1 MSQIPILLPNIFD
14 HPFTYKSSII
24 NLKLGEYVEVPF
36 GKSTKIGI
44 VWDEFEKN
52 KNKQYLIKNVIRKL
66 EIPPLNLETINFLKW
81 FSEYNMV
88 PIGMSLKLHL
98 LSNEAIEIQN
108 NEELKKYNTYK
119 KTNKIKLSKEQLT
132 SVNDI
137 TKNDN
142 KFRVHVIQG
151 TTGSGK
157 TIVYFNS
164 LKKKINEGFQ
174 GLILLPEIGLT
185 GEFQKKFQEFFGF
198 NAAIWHSSITK
209 KNKKVIWN
217 GVATGK
223 IKVLIGAR
231 SSLFLPFFNLGLI
244 IVDEEHDQSYKQDEG
259 LIYNARDM
267 AISRASFANI
277 PINLVTA
284 VPSIETFDNIKKGKY
299 LHSRLIKRY
308 LDANLPNHEI
318 INLNKSNLKNNSWI
332 SDKTIEKVKK
342 HLDKNDQVLFFVNRR
357 GFAPYVLCKKCLRVH
372 SCPNCS
378 INLVYHKVKENL
390 LCHYCGFKTKLIRK
404 CHDSK
409 NCEYVFSGPGVER
422 IYDEVKK
429 IFADKK
435 IAIFSSDTMNKKS
448 SSEILEEIK
457 NNKIKIL
464 IGTQLISKGFHFPN
478 LNCIVVVDIDLTL
491 QGHDLRA
498 AEKNLQLY
506 HQLSGRAGRTGKPA
520 TVYFQTYNIK
530 SNVVSQITNANP
542 DIFLEKELILRKK
555 NNLPPFE
562 RFISIILTGKSEKKI
577 ESFSYKLKDELD
589 KNLNAK
595 ILGPVVA
602 PIFKINKNFRFRIL
616 IRSKKTQKIQKHLSK
631 ILSNFKNHK
640 EIKLAVDV
648 DPISFN

>member
-1 MSQIPILLPNIFD
+1 MKIPILLPNIFN
-14 HPFTYKSSII
+14 HPFTYKTTES
-24 NLKLGEYVEVPF
+24 NLNLGDYVEVPF
-36 GKSTKIGI
+36 GKNKKIGI

-52 KNKQYLIKNVIRKL
+52 TKKKYLIKNIIRKL
-66 EIPPLNLETINFLKW
+66 EIPSINLETIKFLKW
-81 FSEYNMV
+81 FSEYNLV

-108 NEELKKYNTYK
+108 NKEIQKYNTFK
-119 KTNKIKLSKEQLT
+119 KPNEIKLSDEQMKA
-132 SVNDI
+132 VNEI

-142 KFRVHVIQG
+142 EFRVHVIQG

-185 GEFQKKFQEFFGF
+185 GEFQKKFKEFFGF
-198 NAAIWHSSITK
+198 EAAIWHSSITK
-209 KNKKVIWN
+209 KNKKIIWN
-217 GVATGK
+217 GIATGK

-231 SSLFLPFFNLGLI
+231 SSLFLPFLNLGII

-259 LIYNARDM
+259 VIYNARDM
-267 AISRASFANI
+267 AISRSSFANI

-284 VPSIETFDNIKKGKY
+284 VPSLETFNNIKKGKY
-299 LHSRLIKRY
+299 LLSRLYKRY

-318 INLNKSNLKNNSWI
+318 INLNKSNLKNNPWL
-332 SDKTIEKVKK
+332 SDKTIEKVKD
-342 HLDKNDQVLFFVNRR
+342 HLNKNDQILFFVNRR
-357 GFAPYVLCKKCLRVH
+357 GYAPYVLCKKCLRSH
-372 SCPNCS
+372 TCPNCS
-378 INLVYHKVKENL
+378 INLVYHKKKENL
-390 LCHYCGFKTKLIRK
+390 ICHYCGYKSKLYRK
-404 CHDSK
+404 CNDNN

-422 IYDEVKK
+422 IYDEIKK
-429 IFADKK
+429 IFPNKK
-435 IAIFSSDTMNKKS
+435 ITIFSSDTMNKKS
-448 SSEILEEIK
+448 SSEILE
-457 NNKIKIL
+457 KIKCNEIQIL
-464 IGTQLISKGFHFPN
+464 VGTQLISKGFHFPN
-478 LNCIVVVDIDLTL
+478 LNCIIVIDIDLTL

-520 TVYFQTYNIK
+520 TVYFQTLNTK
-530 SNVVSQITNANP
+530 SNVVSEITNKNP

-562 RFISIILTGKSEKKI
+562 KFISIIISGKSEKKV
-577 ESFSYKLKDELD
+577 EKFAYELKNKLK
-589 KNLNAK
+589 KNLNSK
-595 ILGPVVA
+595 ILGPVIA
-602 PIFKINKNFRFRIL
+602 PINKIKNNYRYRIL
-616 IRSKKTQKIQKHLSK
+616 IRSKKTQNVQKRLSD
-631 ILSNFKNHK
+631 ILINLKNHK

>member
-1 MSQIPILLPNIFD
+1 MRIPILLPNIFN
-14 HPFTYKSSII
+14 HPFTYKSSNL
-24 NLKLGEYVEVPF
+24 NLKLGDYVEVPF
-36 GKSTKIGI
+36 GKSKKIGI
-44 VWDEFEKN
+44 IWDEFEKN

-66 EIPPLNLETINFLKW
+66 EIPSLNLETINFLKW

-108 NEELKKYNTYK
+108 NEELQKYNTYK
-119 KTNKIKLSKEQLT
+119 KANKIKLSKEQLT
-132 SVNDI
+132 SVKAI

-164 LKKKINEGFQ
+164 LKKKIKEGFQ

-185 GEFQKKFQEFFGF
+185 GEFQKKFKEFFGF
-198 NAAIWHSSITK
+198 DAAIWHSSVTK
-209 KNKKVIWN
+209 KNKKIIWN
-217 GVATGK
+217 GIATGK

-231 SSLFLPFFNLGLI
+231 SSLFLPFFNLGII

-259 LIYNARDM
+259 IIYNARDM
-267 AISRASFANI
+267 AISRAFFENI

-284 VPSIETFDNIKKGKY
+284 VPSIETFYNIKKEKY
-299 LHSRLIKRY
+299 LHSRLYKRY

-332 SDKTIEKVKK
+332 ADTTIEKVKD
-342 HLDKNDQVLFFVNRR
+342 HLNKNDQVLFFVNRR
-357 GFAPYVLCKKCLRVH
+357 GFAPYVLCKKCLKVH
-372 SCPNCS
+372 TCSNCS
-378 INLVYHKVKENL
+378 INLVYHKKKENL
-390 LCHYCGFKTKLIRK
+390 ICHYCGYTTKLNRK
-404 CHDSK
+404 CNDNK
-409 NCEYVFSGPGVER
+409 NCEYAFSGPGVER

-429 IFADKK
+429 IFPDKK
-435 IAIFSSDTMNKKS
+435 VTIFSSDTMNKKS
-448 SSEILEEIK
+448 SSEILEKIK
-457 NNKIKIL
+457 NNKISIL

-491 QGHDLRA
+491 HGHDLRA

-506 HQLSGRAGRTGKPA
+506 HQLSGRAGRAGKPA
-520 TVYFQTYNIK
+520 TVYFQTYNVESRVI
-530 SNVVSQITNANP
+530 SQITNSNP
-542 DIFLEKELILRKK
+542 DIFLEKELALRKK

-562 RFISIILTGKSEKKI
+562 RFISIILSGKNEKKI
-577 ESFSYKLKDELD
+577 ESFAYRLKEKLN

-595 ILGPVVA
+595 ILGPVIA
-602 PIFKINKNFRFRIL
+602 PIFKINNNFRYRIL
-616 IRSKKTQKIQKHLSK
+616 IRSKKTQKIQKTLSN
-631 ILSNFKNHK
+631 ILNNFKNQK

>member
-1 MSQIPILLPNIFD
+1 MKIPILLPNIFN
-14 HPFTYKSSII
+14 HPFTYKSS
-24 NLKLGEYVEVPF
+24 NLNLELGDYVEVPF
-36 GKSTKIGI
+36 GKNKKIGI

-66 EIPPLNLETINFLKW
+66 EIPSLNLETINFLKW

-108 NEELKKYNTYK
+108 NEELQKYNTYK
-119 KTNKIKLSKEQLT
+119 KANEITLSKEQLT
-132 SVNDI
+132 SVKAI

-164 LKKKINEGFQ
+164 LKKKIKEGLQ

-185 GEFQKKFQEFFGF
+185 GEFQKKFKEFFGF
-198 NAAIWHSSITK
+198 DAAIWHSSVTK
-209 KNKKVIWN
+209 KNKKIIWN
-217 GVATGK
+217 GIATGK

-231 SSLFLPFFNLGLI
+231 SSLFLPFSNLGI
-244 IVDEEHDQSYKQDEG
+244 IVVDEEHDQSYKQDEG
-259 LIYNARDM
+259 IIYNARDM
-267 AISRASFANI
+267 AISRAFFANI

-299 LHSRLIKRY
+299 LHSRLYKRY

-332 SDKTIEKVKK
+332 SDKTIQKVKD
-342 HLDKNDQVLFFVNRR
+342 HLNINDQVLFFVNRR
-357 GFAPYVLCKKCLRVH
+357 GFAPYVLCKKCLKVH
-372 SCPNCS
+372 TCPNCS
-378 INLVYHKVKENL
+378 INLVYHKKKENL
-390 LCHYCGFKTKLIRK
+390 ICHYCGYTTKLNRK
-404 CHDSK
+404 CNDNK
-409 NCEYVFSGPGVER
+409 NCEYAFSGPGVER

-429 IFADKK
+429 IFPGKE
-435 IAIFSSDTMNKKS
+435 ITIFSSDTMNKKS
-448 SSEILEEIK
+448 SSEILEKIK
-457 NNKIKIL
+457 NNKIQIL

-491 QGHDLRA
+491 HGHDLRA

-506 HQLSGRAGRTGKPA
+506 HQLSGRAGRAGKPA

-530 SNVVSQITNANP
+530 SNAISQITNVNP
-542 DIFLEKELILRKK
+542 DIFLEKELLLRKR

-562 RFISIILTGKSEKKI
+562 RFISIILSGKNEKKI
-577 ESFSYKLKDELD
+577 ELFAHKLKEKLD
-589 KNLNAK
+589 NSLNAK

-602 PIFKINKNFRFRIL
+602 PIFKINKNFRYRIL
-616 IRSKKTQKIQKHLSK
+616 VRSKKTQKIQKTLSNVLK
-631 ILSNFKNHK
+631 NFKNQK

>member
-1 MSQIPILLPNIFD
+1 MKIPILLPNIFN
-14 HPFTYKSSII
+14 HPFTYKSS
-24 NLKLGEYVEVPF
+24 NLNLELGDYVEVPF
-36 GKSTKIGI
+36 GKNKKIGI

-66 EIPPLNLETINFLKW
+66 EIPSLNLETINFLKW

-88 PIGMSLKLHL
+88 PMGMSLKLHL

-108 NEELKKYNTYK
+108 NEELQKYNTYK
-119 KTNKIKLSKEQLT
+119 KANKIKLSKEQLT
-132 SVNDI
+132 SVKAI

-164 LKKKINEGFQ
+164 LKKKIKEGFQ

-185 GEFQKKFQEFFGF
+185 GEFQKKFKEFFGF
-198 NAAIWHSSITK
+198 DAAIWHSSVTK
-209 KNKKVIWN
+209 KNKKIIWN
-217 GVATGK
+217 GIATGK

-231 SSLFLPFFNLGLI
+231 SSLFLPFSNLGI
-244 IVDEEHDQSYKQDEG
+244 IVVDEEHDQSYKQDEG
-259 LIYNARDM
+259 IIYNARDM
-267 AISRASFANI
+267 AISRAFFANI

-299 LHSRLIKRY
+299 LHSRLYKRY

-332 SDKTIEKVKK
+332 SDKTIQKVKD
-342 HLDKNDQVLFFVNRR
+342 HLNINDQVLFFVNRR
-357 GFAPYVLCKKCLRVH
+357 GFAPYVLCKKCLKVH
-372 SCPNCS
+372 TCPNCS
-378 INLVYHKVKENL
+378 INLVYHKKKENL
-390 LCHYCGFKTKLIRK
+390 ICHYCGYTTKLNRK
-404 CHDSK
+404 CNDNK
-409 NCEYVFSGPGVER
+409 NCEYAFSGPGVER

-429 IFADKK
+429 IFPDKEV
-435 IAIFSSDTMNKKS
+435 AIFSSDTMNKKS
-448 SSEILEEIK
+448 SSEILEKIK
-457 NNKIKIL
+457 NNKIQIL

-491 QGHDLRA
+491 HGHDLRA
-498 AEKNLQLY
+498 AERNLQLY
-506 HQLSGRAGRTGKPA
+506 HQLSGRAGRAGKPA

-530 SNVVSQITNANP
+530 SNAISQITNVNP
-542 DIFLEKELILRKK
+542 DIFLEKELLLRKR

-562 RFISIILTGKSEKKI
+562 RFISIILSGKNEKKI
-577 ESFSYKLKDELD
+577 ELFAHKLKEKLD
-589 KNLNAK
+589 NSLNAK

-602 PIFKINKNFRFRIL
+602 PIFKINKNFRYRIL
-616 IRSKKTQKIQKHLSK
+616 VRSKKTQKIQKNLSNV
-631 ILSNFKNHK
+631 LNNFKNQK

>member
-1 MSQIPILLPNIFD
+1 MKIPILLPNIFN
-14 HPFTYKSSII
+14 HPFTYNSSKL
-24 NLKLGEYVEVPF
+24 NLKLGDYVEVPF
-36 GKSTKIGI
+36 GKSKKIGI
-44 VWDEFEKN
+44 VWDEFEKK
-52 KNKQYLIKNVIRKL
+52 KNKKYLIKNIIRRL
-66 EIPPLNLETINFLKW
+66 EIPPINLETINFLKW

-88 PIGMSLKLHL
+88 PLGMSLKLLL
-98 LSNEAIEIQN
+98 LSSEAVEVQN
-108 NEELKKYNTYK
+108 YKELKKYTTYK
-119 KTNKIKLSKEQLT
+119 KTNEIKLSDEQLI
-132 SVNDI
+132 SVKDI

-185 GEFQKKFQEFFGF
+185 EEFQKKFLEFFGF
-198 NAAIWHSSITK
+198 EAAIWHSSVTK
-209 KNKKVIWN
+209 KNKKIIWN

-231 SSLFLPFFNLGLI
+231 SSLFLPFYNLGII

-259 LIYNARDM
+259 IIYNARDM

-284 VPSIETFDNIKKGKY
+284 VPSVETFDNIKKGKF
-299 LHSRLIKRY
+299 LHSRLYKRY

-318 INLNKSNLKNNSWI
+318 INLNKSNLKKNSWI
-332 SDKTIEKVKK
+332 SDKTIEKVKD
-342 HLDKNDQVLFFVNRR
+342 HLNKNDQVLFFVNRR
-357 GFAPYVLCKKCLRVH
+357 GFAPYVLCKKCLKSH
-372 SCPNCS
+372 TCPNCS
-378 INLVYHKVKENL
+378 INLVYHKKKDNL
-390 LCHYCGFKTKLIRK
+390 VCHYCGYTTKLNRK
-404 CHDSK
+404 CNDNK

-429 IFADKK
+429 IFSDKE

-448 SSEILEEIK
+448 SSETLEKIK
-457 NNKIKIL
+457 NNKISIL
-464 IGTQLISKGFHFPN
+464 VGTQLISKGFHFPN

-491 QGHDLRA
+491 HGHDLRS

-520 TVYFQTYNIK
+520 TVYFQTYNIQSDK
-530 SNVVSQITNANP
+530 ISEITNANP
-542 DIFLEKELILRKK
+542 DIFLEKELVLRKK

-562 RFISIILTGKSEKKI
+562 RFISIILSGKNQKKI
-577 ESFSYKLKDELD
+577 ELFAYKLKEKLND
-589 KNLNAK
+589 NLNAK
-595 ILGPVVA
+595 ILGPVIA
-602 PIFKINKNFRFRIL
+602 PIFKINKNFRYRML
-616 IRSKKTQKIQKHLSK
+616 IRSTKTQKMQKS
-631 ILSNFKNHK
+631 LSNVLNDFKNQK

>member
-1 MSQIPILLPNIFD
+1 MKIPILLPNIFD
-14 HPFTYKSSII
+14 HPFTYKSSGK
-24 NLKLGEYVEVPF
+24 NLKFGDYVEVPF
-36 GKSTKIGI
+36 GKSKKIGI

-52 KNKQYLIKNVIRKL
+52 KNKKYLIKNIIRKL
-66 EIPPLNLETINFLKW
+66 EIPSLNLETINFLKW
-81 FSEYNMV
+81 FSDYNMV

-98 LSNEAIEIQN
+98 LSDEAIEIQN
-108 NEELKKYNTYK
+108 NEELQKYNIRK
-119 KTNKIKLSKEQLT
+119 KVNKLRLSKEQLT
-132 SVNDI
+132 SVKEI

-185 GEFQKKFQEFFGF
+185 GEFQKKFKEFFGF
-198 NAAIWHSSITK
+198 DAAIWHSSVTK
-209 KNKKVIWN
+209 KNKKIIWN

-231 SSLFLPFFNLGLI
+231 SSLFLPFLNLGVI

-259 LIYNARDM
+259 VIYNARDM
-267 AISRASFANI
+267 AISRASFINI

-284 VPSIETFDNIKKGKY
+284 VPSIETFENIKKGKY
-299 LHSRLIKRY
+299 SHSRLYKRY

-318 INLNKSNLKNNSWI
+318 INLNKNNSKKNSWI
-332 SDKTIEKVKK
+332 SDKTIEKVRD
-342 HLDKNDQVLFFVNRR
+342 HLNKNDQVLFFVNRR
-357 GFAPYVLCKKCLRVH
+357 GFAPYVLCKKCLKVH
-372 SCPNCS
+372 ACPNCS
-378 INLVYHKVKENL
+378 INLVYHKKKENL
-390 LCHYCGFKTKLIRK
+390 ICHYCGFSTKLNRK
-404 CHDSK
+404 CNDNK

-429 IFADKK
+429 IFSDKE
-435 IAIFSSDTMNKKS
+435 ITIFSSDTMNKKS
-448 SSEILEEIK
+448 SSETLEKIK
-457 NNKIKIL
+457 NNKISIL

-478 LNCIVVVDIDLTL
+478 LNCIVVVDIDVTL
-491 QGHDLRA
+491 NGYDLRA

-520 TVYFQTYNIK
+520 TVYFQTYNTK
-530 SNVVSQITNANP
+530 SDIISQITNVNP
-542 DIFLEKELILRKK
+542 DIFLEKELVLRKR

-562 RFISIILTGKSEKKI
+562 RFISIILSGKNQKTI
-577 ESFSYKLKDELD
+577 EAFAFKLKEKLD
-589 KNLNAK
+589 SNLNAK
-595 ILGPVVA
+595 ILGPVIA
-602 PIFKINKNFRFRIL
+602 PIFKINKNFRYRIL
-616 IRSKKTQKIQKHLSK
+616 VRSKKTQKIQKNLSS
-631 ILSNFKNHK
+631 ILKNFKNQK

>member
-1 MSQIPILLPNIFD
+1 MKIPILLPNIFNYA
-14 HPFTYKSSII
+14 FTYNSSDL
-24 NLKLGEYVEVPF
+24 NLKLGDYVEVPF
-36 GKSTKIGI
+36 GKTKKIGV
-44 VWDEFEKN
+44 VWDELEKN
-52 KNKQYLIKNVIRKL
+52 ENKKYSIKSVIRKL
-66 EIPPLNLETINFLKW
+66 KIPSLNKETINFLKW
-81 FSEYNMV
+81 FSEYNIV

-98 LSNEAIEIQN
+98 LSNEAIETQN
-108 NEELKKYNTYK
+108 NEDLQKYYVYK
-119 KTNKIKLSKEQLT
+119 KANKIKLSNEQLN
-132 SVNDI
+132 SVKDI

-185 GEFQKKFQEFFGF
+185 GEFQKKFKEFFGF
-198 NAAIWHSSITK
+198 DAAVWHSSITK
-209 KNKKVIWN
+209 KNKKIIWN

-231 SSLFLPFFNLGLI
+231 SSLFLPFSNLGII

-259 LIYNARDM
+259 ITYNARDM

-299 LHSRLIKRY
+299 LHSRLYKRY
-308 LDANLPNHEI
+308 LDAKLPNHEI
-318 INLNKSNLKNNSWI
+318 INLNKSNLKSNSWL
-332 SDKTIEKVKK
+332 SDKTIEKVKD
-342 HLDKNDQVLFFVNRR
+342 HLEKNDQVLFFVNRR
-357 GFAPYVLCKKCLRVH
+357 GFAPYVICKKCLKVH
-372 SCPNCS
+372 NCPNCS
-378 INLVYHKVKENL
+378 INLVYHKKKENL
-390 LCHYCGFKTKLIRK
+390 ICHYCGYNTKLNRK
-404 CHDSK
+404 CNESES
-409 NCEYVFSGPGVER
+409 CEYVFSGPGVER
-422 IYDEVKK
+422 IYEEVKK
-429 IFADKK
+429 IFPDKET
-435 IAIFSSDTMNKKS
+435 IIFSSDTMNKKS
-448 SSEILEEIK
+448 SSEILERII
-457 NNKIKIL
+457 NNKIQIL

-506 HQLSGRAGRTGKPA
+506 HQLSGRAGRTGKSA

-530 SNVVSQITNANP
+530 SNIVSQITNINP

-562 RFISIILTGKSEKKI
+562 RFISIVLSGKSEKKI
-577 ESFSYKLKDELD
+577 EIFANKLKNKLE

-595 ILGPVVA
+595 ILGPVIA

-616 IRSKKTQKIQKHLSK
+616 IRSKKTQKIQKHLSN
-631 ILSNFKNHK
+631 ILSNLKNQK

>member
-1 MSQIPILLPNIFD
+1 MKIPILLPNIFN
-14 HPFTYKSSII
+14 HPFTYKSSNL
-24 NLKLGEYVEVPF
+24 NLKLGDYVEVPF
-36 GKSTKIGI
+36 GKNKKIGI

-66 EIPPLNLETINFLKW
+66 EIPSLNLETINFLKW

-88 PIGMSLKLHL
+88 PMGMSLKLHL

-108 NEELKKYNTYK
+108 NEELQKYNTYK
-119 KTNKIKLSKEQLT
+119 KANEITLSKEQLT
-132 SVNDI
+132 SVKAI

-164 LKKKINEGFQ
+164 LKKKIKEGFQ

-185 GEFQKKFQEFFGF
+185 GEFQKKFKEFFGF
-198 NAAIWHSSITK
+198 DAAIWHSSVTK
-209 KNKKVIWN
+209 KNKKIIWN
-217 GVATGK
+217 GIATGK

-231 SSLFLPFFNLGLI
+231 SSLFLPFSNLGI
-244 IVDEEHDQSYKQDEG
+244 IVVDEEHDQSYKQDEG
-259 LIYNARDM
+259 IIYNARDM
-267 AISRASFANI
+267 AISRAFFANI

-299 LHSRLIKRY
+299 LHSRLYKRY

-332 SDKTIEKVKK
+332 SDKTIQKVKD
-342 HLDKNDQVLFFVNRR
+342 HLNINDQVLFFVNRR
-357 GFAPYVLCKKCLRVH
+357 GFAPYVLCKKCLKVH
-372 SCPNCS
+372 TCPNCS
-378 INLVYHKVKENL
+378 INLVYHKKKENL
-390 LCHYCGFKTKLIRK
+390 ICHYCGYTTKLNRK
-404 CHDSK
+404 CNDNK
-409 NCEYVFSGPGVER
+409 NCEYAFSGPGVER

-429 IFADKK
+429 IFPGKE
-435 IAIFSSDTMNKKS
+435 ITIFSSDTMNKKS
-448 SSEILEEIK
+448 SSEILEKIK
-457 NNKIKIL
+457 NNKIQIL

-491 QGHDLRA
+491 HGHDLRA

-506 HQLSGRAGRTGKPA
+506 HQLSGRAGRAGKPA

-530 SNVVSQITNANP
+530 SNAISQITNVNP
-542 DIFLEKELILRKK
+542 DIFLEKELLLRKR

-562 RFISIILTGKSEKKI
+562 RFISIILSGKNEKKI
-577 ESFSYKLKDELD
+577 ELFAHKLKEKLD
-589 KNLNAK
+589 NSLNAK

-602 PIFKINKNFRFRIL
+602 PIFKINKNFRYRIL
-616 IRSKKTQKIQKHLSK
+616 VRSKKTQKIQKTLFNVLK
-631 ILSNFKNHK
+631 NFKNQK

>member
-1 MSQIPILLPNIFD
+1 MKIPILLPNIFD
-14 HPFTYKSSII
+14 HPFTYKSSDA
-24 NLKLGEYVEVPF
+24 NLKLGDYVEVPF
-36 GKSTKIGI
+36 GKSTKVGI

-52 KNKQYLIKNVIRKL
+52 KNKEYLIKNVIRKL
-66 EIPPLNLETINFLKW
+66 QVPSLNLETINFLKW
-81 FSEYNMV
+81 FSEYNIV

-98 LSNEAIEIQN
+98 LSNEAIETQN
-108 NEELKKYNTYK
+108 KEELEKYNKYEK
-119 KTNKIKLSKEQLT
+119 PNKIKLSSEQLN

-137 TKNDN
+137 TINDN

-185 GEFQKKFQEFFGF
+185 GEFQKKFKEFFGF
-198 NAAIWHSSITK
+198 DAAIWHSSITK
-209 KNKKVIWN
+209 KNKKIIWN
-217 GVATGK
+217 GIATGK

-231 SSLFLPFFNLGLI
+231 SSLFLPFSNLGII

-259 LIYNARDM
+259 VIYNARDM

-299 LHSRLIKRY
+299 LHSRLYKRY

-318 INLNKSNLKNNSWI
+318 VNLNKNNLKNSSWI
-332 SDKTIEKVKK
+332 SDKTIEKVKN

-357 GFAPYVLCKKCLRVH
+357 GFAPYVLCKKCLKVH
-372 SCPNCS
+372 TCPNCS
-378 INLVYHKVKENL
+378 INLVYHKKKENL
-390 LCHYCGFKTKLIRK
+390 ICHYCGYKKKLIRK
-404 CHDSK
+404 CNDNK

-429 IFADKK
+429 IFPDKK
-435 IAIFSSDTMNKKS
+435 ITIFSSDTMNKKS
-448 SSEILEEIK
+448 SSEILDKIK
-457 NNKIKIL
+457 NNKIQIL

-478 LNCIVVVDIDLTL
+478 LNCIVVIDIDLTL
-491 QGHDLRA
+491 QGHDLKA

-530 SNVVSQITNANP
+530 SNIISQITNINP

-562 RFISIILTGKSEKKI
+562 RFISIILSGKSEKKI
-577 ESFSYKLKDELD
+577 ETFAYKLKDKLE

-595 ILGPVVA
+595 ILGPVIA

-616 IRSKKTQKIQKHLSK
+616 IRSKKTQNIQKHLSN

>member
-1 MSQIPILLPNIFD
+1 MKIPILLPNIFN
-14 HPFTYKSSII
+14 HPFTYKSS
-24 NLKLGEYVEVPF
+24 NLNLELGDYVEVPF
-36 GKSTKIGI
+36 GKNKKIGI

-66 EIPPLNLETINFLKW
+66 EIPSLNLETINFLKW

-88 PIGMSLKLHL
+88 PMGMSLKLHL

-108 NEELKKYNTYK
+108 NEELQKYNTYK
-119 KTNKIKLSKEQLT
+119 KANEITLSKEQLT
-132 SVNDI
+132 SVKAI

-164 LKKKINEGFQ
+164 LKKKIKEGFQ

-185 GEFQKKFQEFFGF
+185 GEFQKKFKEFFGF
-198 NAAIWHSSITK
+198 DAAIWHSSVTK
-209 KNKKVIWN
+209 KNKKIIWN
-217 GVATGK
+217 GIATGK

-231 SSLFLPFFNLGLI
+231 SSLFLPFFNLGII

-259 LIYNARDM
+259 IIYNARDM
-267 AISRASFANI
+267 AISRAFFANI

-299 LHSRLIKRY
+299 LHSRLYKRY

-332 SDKTIEKVKK
+332 SDKTIQKVKD
-342 HLDKNDQVLFFVNRR
+342 HLNINDQVLFFVNRR
-357 GFAPYVLCKKCLRVH
+357 GFAPYVLCKKCLKVH
-372 SCPNCS
+372 TCPNCS
-378 INLVYHKVKENL
+378 INLVYHKKKENL
-390 LCHYCGFKTKLIRK
+390 ICHYCGYTTKLNRK
-404 CHDSK
+404 CNDNK
-409 NCEYVFSGPGVER
+409 NCEYAFSGPGVER

-429 IFADKK
+429 IFPGKE
-435 IAIFSSDTMNKKS
+435 ITIFSSDTMNKKS
-448 SSEILEEIK
+448 SSEILEKIK
-457 NNKIKIL
+457 NNKIQIL

-491 QGHDLRA
+491 HGHDLRA

-506 HQLSGRAGRTGKPA
+506 HQLSGRAGRAGKPA

-530 SNVVSQITNANP
+530 SNAISQITNVNP
-542 DIFLEKELILRKK
+542 DIFLEKELLLRKR

-562 RFISIILTGKSEKKI
+562 RFISIILSGKNEKKI
-577 ESFSYKLKDELD
+577 ELFAHKLKEKLD
-589 KNLNAK
+589 NSLNAK

-602 PIFKINKNFRFRIL
+602 PIFKINKNFRYRIL
-616 IRSKKTQKIQKHLSK
+616 VRSKKTQKIQKTLSNVLK
-631 ILSNFKNHK
+631 NFKNQK

>member
-1 MSQIPILLPNIFD
+1 MKIPILLPNIFS
-14 HPFTYKSSII
+14 HPFTYNSSKL
-24 NLKLGEYVEVPF
+24 NLKLGDYVEVPF
-36 GKSTKIGI
+36 GKSKKIGI

-66 EIPPLNLETINFLKW
+66 QIPPLNLETINFLKW
-81 FSEYNMV
+81 FSEYNIV

-98 LSNEAIEIQN
+98 LSNEAIETQN
-108 NEELKKYNTYK
+108 KEELEKYNKYK
-119 KTNKIKLSKEQLT
+119 KPNKIKLSNEQLN
-132 SVNDI
+132 SINDI
-137 TKNDN
+137 TTNDN

-174 GLILLPEIGLT
+174 GLILLPEIELT
-185 GEFQKKFQEFFGF
+185 GEFQKKFKEFFGF
-198 NAAIWHSSITK
+198 DAAIWHSSITK
-209 KNKKVIWN
+209 KNKKIIWN
-217 GVATGK
+217 GIATGK

-231 SSLFLPFFNLGLI
+231 SSLFLPFSNLGII

-259 LIYNARDM
+259 IIYNARDM
-267 AISRASFANI
+267 AISRAFFGNI

-284 VPSIETFDNIKKGKY
+284 VPSIETFNNIKKGKY
-299 LHSRLIKRY
+299 FHSRLYKRY

-318 INLNKSNLKNNSWI
+318 INLNKNNLKNSLWI
-332 SDKTIEKVKK
+332 SDKTIEKVKD
-342 HLDKNDQVLFFVNRR
+342 HLFKNDQVLFFVNRR
-357 GFAPYVLCKKCLRVH
+357 GFAQYVLCKKCLKVH

-378 INLVYHKVKENL
+378 INLVYHKKKENL
-390 LCHYCGFKTKLIRK
+390 ICHYCGYKKKLIRK
-404 CHDSK
+404 CNDNK

-429 IFADKK
+429 IFPDKK
-435 IAIFSSDTMNKKS
+435 ITIFSSDTMSQKS
-448 SSEILEEIK
+448 SLEVLEKIK
-457 NNKIKIL
+457 NNKIQIL

-478 LNCIVVVDIDLTL
+478 LNCIVVIDIDLTL
-491 QGHDLRA
+491 QGHDLKA

-530 SNVVSQITNANP
+530 SNVISQITNINP

-562 RFISIILTGKSEKKI
+562 RFISIILSGKSEKKI
-577 ESFSYKLKDELD
+577 ETFAYKLKDKLE

-595 ILGPVVA
+595 ILGPVIA

-616 IRSKKTQKIQKHLSK
+616 IRSKKTQKIQKHLSN

>member
-1 MSQIPILLPNIFD
+1 
-14 HPFTYKSSII
+14 
-24 NLKLGEYVEVPF
+24 
-36 GKSTKIGI
+36 
-44 VWDEFEKN
+44 
-52 KNKQYLIKNVIRKL
+52 
-66 EIPPLNLETINFLKW
+66 
-81 FSEYNMV
+81 MV
-88 PIGMSLKLHL
+88 PLGMSLKLLL
-98 LSNEAIEIQN
+98 LSSEAIEVQN
-108 NEELKKYNTYK
+108 YKELQKYTTYK
-119 KTNKIKLSKEQLT
+119 KTNEIKLSDEQLT
-132 SVNDI
+132 SVKDI

-185 GEFQKKFQEFFGF
+185 DEFQKKFIEFFGF
-198 NAAIWHSSITK
+198 EAAVWHSSVTK
-209 KNKKVIWN
+209 KNKKIIWN

-231 SSLFLPFFNLGLI
+231 SSLFLPFYNLGII

-259 LIYNARDM
+259 IIYNARDM

-284 VPSIETFDNIKKGKY
+284 VPSVETFDNIKKGKFF
-299 LHSRLIKRY
+299 HSRLYKRY
-308 LDANLPNHEI
+308 LNANLPNHEI
-318 INLNKSNLKNNSWI
+318 INLNTSNLKKNSWI
-332 SDKTIEKVKK
+332 SEKTIEKVKD
-342 HLDKNDQVLFFVNRR
+342 HLNKNDQVLFFVNRR
-357 GFAPYVLCKKCLRVH
+357 GFAPYVLCKKCLN
-372 SCPNCS
+372 SYTCPNCS
-378 INLVYHKVKENL
+378 INLVYHKKKENL
-390 LCHYCGFKTKLIRK
+390 VCHYCGHTTKLNRK
-404 CHDSK
+404 CNDNK

-429 IFADKK
+429 IFSDKE

-448 SSEILEEIK
+448 SSETLEKIK
-457 NNKIKIL
+457 KNKISIL
-464 IGTQLISKGFHFPN
+464 VGTQLISKGFHFPN

-491 QGHDLRA
+491 HGHDLRS

-520 TVYFQTYNIK
+520 TVYFQTYNIQSDK
-530 SNVVSQITNANP
+530 ISQITNANP
-542 DIFLEKELILRKK
+542 DIFLEKELVLRKK

-562 RFISIILTGKSEKKI
+562 RFISIILSGKNQKKI
-577 ESFSYKLKDELD
+577 ESFAYELKVKLND
-589 KNLNAK
+589 NLNAK
-595 ILGPVVA
+595 ILGPVIA
-602 PIFKINKNFRFRIL
+602 PIFKINKNFRYRML
-616 IRSKKTQKIQKHLSK
+616 IRSKKTQKTQKS
-631 ILSNFKNHK
+631 LSNVLKDFKNQK

>member
-1 MSQIPILLPNIFD
+1 MKIPILLPNIFN
-14 HPFTYKSSII
+14 HPFTYRSSNL
-24 NLKLGEYVEVPF
+24 NLKLGDYVEVPF
-36 GKSTKIGI
+36 GKTKKIGI
-44 VWDEFEKN
+44 IWDEFEKN
-52 KNKQYLIKNVIRKL
+52 SNKQYLIKTVIRKL
-66 EIPPLNLETINFLKW
+66 DIPSLNSKTINFLKW

-119 KTNKIKLSKEQLT
+119 KANEIKLSKEQLT
-132 SVNDI
+132 SVKAI

-164 LKKKINEGFQ
+164 LKKKIKEGFQ

-185 GEFQKKFQEFFGF
+185 GEFQKKFKEFFGF
-198 NAAIWHSSITK
+198 DAAIWHSSVTK
-209 KNKKVIWN
+209 KNKKIIWN
-217 GVATGK
+217 GIATGK

-231 SSLFLPFFNLGLI
+231 SSLFLPFSNLGII

-259 LIYNARDM
+259 IIYNARDM

-299 LHSRLIKRY
+299 LHSRLYKRY
-308 LDANLPNHEI
+308 LDADLPKHEI

-332 SDKTIEKVKK
+332 TDKTIEKVKD
-342 HLDKNDQVLFFVNRR
+342 HLNKNDQVLFFVNRR
-357 GFAPYVLCKKCLRVH
+357 GFAPYVLCKKCLKVH
-372 SCPNCS
+372 TCPNCS
-378 INLVYHKVKENL
+378 INLVYHKKKENL
-390 LCHYCGFKTKLIRK
+390 ICHYCGYTTKLNRK
-404 CHDSK
+404 CSDNK
-409 NCEYVFSGPGVER
+409 NCEYAFSGPGVER

-429 IFADKK
+429 ILPDKEV
-435 IAIFSSDTMNKKS
+435 AIFSSDTMNKKS
-448 SSEILEEIK
+448 SSEILEKIK
-457 NNKIKIL
+457 NNKISIL

-491 QGHDLRA
+491 HGHDLRA

-506 HQLSGRAGRTGKPA
+506 HQLSGRAGRAGKPA
-520 TVYFQTYNIK
+520 TVYFQTYNIN
-530 SNVVSQITNANP
+530 SSAISQITNVNP
-542 DIFLEKELILRKK
+542 DIFLEKELVLRKR

-562 RFISIILTGKSEKKI
+562 RFISIILSGKNEKKI
-577 ESFSYKLKDELD
+577 QSLSYKLKEKLD

-595 ILGPVVA
+595 ILGPVIA
-602 PIFKINKNFRFRIL
+602 PIFKINNNFRYRIL
-616 IRSKKTQKIQKHLSK
+616 IRSKKTQKIQKTLSNV
-631 ILSNFKNHK
+631 LNNFKNQK

-648 DPISFN
+648 DPINFN